1 VTWQPSGSSIWVEG
15 HALIRNVGFSM
26 ISLTRPF
33 GRNVFGLSV
42 LGLALSCSACATVPQ
57 TVRMN
62 SSDKGPV
69 QAIYKES
76 DKSNS
81 KELFGAKTAK
91 KSHESDIQQLSYA
104 PSEAGVSEAGVTR
117 VQKTSDVLQ
126 ANYSEVGNSDNRVQQ
141 TQWNAPANCDV
152 NPRETNPNACQI
164 ECCPPDPRWPAAG
177 QNPMGP
183 GLMACDICNLPS
195 PETYA
200 DEYLC
205 DGGDREI
212 PVHYDSRN
220 RRGLDTEDTILE
232 FTDVRGNERMKPSN
246 KVCIYAPRFATVR
259 TVSRPHEESMTNE
272 VAGLGQLAAM
282 GGIQTRLKAS
292 ANVKREMTGRI
303 AVRSRA
309 SGLETDAYQGEVSQ
323 LRSPSIHDKLLN
335 IYQSLNFVR
344 FGRIDDADSARLNY
358 GIQAAFLWTRE
369 ENPVIS
375 SKTDMA
381 LEGHFE
387 EASATITAI
396 DEKDEKENLRI
407 IKLADKKSAVPGD
420 DIEFTIRYDNLGG
433 REVHHIRI
441 VDNLTPRLQYL
452 DDTATSDRAGRLVL
466 QDNGEGSQI
475 LIWELDE
482 PLPGKTGGVITFKS
496 RVR

>member
-1 VTWQPSGSSIWVEG
+1 
-15 HALIRNVGFSM
+15 M

-33 GRNVFGLSV
+33 GRKLFGLSV
-42 LGLALSCSACATVPQ
+42 LGLALSCSACASVPQ
-57 TVRMN
+57 AARIR
-62 SSDKGPV
+62 SADKGPV

-81 KELFGAKTAK
+81 KELFGAKTPR
-91 KSHESDIQQLSYA
+91 SGHESEIQQLSYA
-104 PSEAGVSEAGVTR
+104 PAEQGVTR
-117 VQKTSDVLQ
+117 VQKSSDVVQ
-126 ANYSEVGNSDNRVQQ
+126 AAYTDVDETDRRIQQ
-141 TQWNAPANCDV
+141 TQWNVPNNCDV
-152 NPRETNPNACQI
+152 DPCETAPNV
-164 ECCPPDPRWPAAG
+164 CPVETCLPDPRWPAAG
-177 QNPMGP
+177 QNPMAP
-183 GLMACDICNLPS
+183 GMMACDICNVPS
-195 PETYA
+195 PENYA

-205 DGGDREI
+205 DGGDRDI

-220 RRGLDTEDTILE
+220 RQGLETEDTILE
-232 FTDVRGNERMKPSN
+232 FTDRRGNERMKPSN

-272 VAGLGQLAAM
+272 VAGLGQLAAT

-292 ANVKREMTGRI
+292 SNVKREMTGRL

-309 SGLETDAYQGEVSQ
+309 SGLETDAYQGVVSQ
-323 LRSPSIHDKLLN
+323 LRIPSVHDKLLN
-335 IYQSLNFVR
+335 VYQSLNFVR
-344 FGRIDDADSARLNY
+344 FGRIDDSDAARLNY

-369 ENPVIS
+369 QNPVIS

-396 DEKDEKENLRI
+396 DEKDDPENLRI

-420 DIEFTIRYDNLGG
+420 VIEFTIRYDNLGG
-433 REVHHIRI
+433 REVHHIRV
-441 VDNLTPRLQYL
+441 VDNLTPRLEYVE
-452 DDTATSDRAGRLVL
+452 DSATSDRAGRLVL

-482 PLPGKTGGVITFKS
+482 PLPGKTGGVVTFKA